1 MPSTTHPHIPWPQ
14 SIYLSVLLQVFS
26 DCRYRKQATV
36 PRAASCLGRQDGR
49 QLSRKAI
56 QIRPAA
62 SHRSLRAQSRRPVS
76 VHARSKT
83 AGCSAIWGVSASK
96 TNIFT
101 SLFFPLQMQSN
112 QEARARSTLSLFD
125 LSQRGNGQA
134 LRNTFINGEAVRISG
149 TSKLPMEV
157 GNLSR
162 CFCRSLMRAQGEFE
176 LDYSTFKRPPAD
188 VEAVSDFTADY
199 EITVRFGSFFF
210 FCLYDQ
216 HFATGGAVERFE
228 NVELQRYII

>member
-1 MPSTTHPHIPWPQ
+1 MPTTTHPHIPWPQ

-26 DCRYRKQATV
+26 DCRCRKQATV
-36 PRAASCLGRQDGR
+36 SRAASCLGRQDGR

-62 SHRSLRAQSRRPVS
+62 SHRSLRAQSRRSVP

-83 AGCSAIWGVSASK
+83 AGCSAIWGVSTSK

-162 CFCRSLMRAQGEFE
+162 CFCRNLTRAQGEFE

-199 EITVRFGSFFF
+199 EITVRFGSFCF
-210 FCLYDQ
+210 FCL
-216 HFATGGAVERFE
+216 FVRPTFCNR
-228 NVELQRYII
+228 RRC